1 MKRLWFMRSFR
12 ARNSPSQLRQY
23 GNLLVT
29 YLGPQKVRVAVMV
42 ILLLASIGLQLLGPQ
57 VIRVFIDSVQNGR
70 DVRVLTFTAL
80 LFLVVAIGSRL
91 VSALASYVSE
101 DVGWN
106 ATNRLRADLAAHC
119 LQLDRSFHS
128 SHTPGELIERVDGD
142 VDALANFFSQFVI
155 SVVGNG
161 LLSLGILVL
170 LAIENVWIGVV
181 MLLYLAVA
189 AFAATRIQVVAKP
202 TFHARRQTDAEMS
215 GFFGEV
221 LGALEDIASSGAVQY
236 VLRRYFLLQRLSNK
250 AHIRSSFFWAAYENV
265 WVMIDLVG
273 TLLILVMGAYFFV
286 HGTLTIGG
294 VVLLLVYLEQLIY
307 NTGEVSDQFGT
318 LQEATTS
325 LERINELYHITSKV
339 QDGPGVVFPSGALS
353 IEFQHVDFS
362 YEPGQQVLSNIS
374 FTIKAGEIVGLI
386 GRTGSG
392 KTTIT
397 RLLLRFYDPD
407 SGIVRLGEQ
416 DIRQSRLDDLHSR
429 IGVVT
434 QDVQLFQGTL
444 RDNLTFFDETI
455 SDERILQAIERLG
468 INEWFAHLPQRL
480 DTQLSGNNGLSA
492 GEAQLLAC
500 VRVFLRTPQLIIF
513 DEASSRL
520 DPVTET
526 LMTHATQRLLEHCT
540 GVIIAHHLA
549 TVQRVDN
556 ILILENGRI
565 VEFGR
570 REQLVNNP
578 NSHYAQLLKMAHSKE
593 LLA

>member
-1 MKRLWFMRSFR
+1 MKRFWFIRTNK
-12 ARNSPSQLRQY
+12 ARNSSSQLRQY
-23 GNLLVT
+23 SALLVT
-29 YLGPQKVRVAVMV
+29 YLGPQRLRVCLMAL
-42 ILLLASIGLQLLGPQ
+42 LLLASIGLQLLGPQ
-57 VIRVFIDSVQNGR
+57 VIRIFIDSVQNGR
-70 DVRVLTFTAL
+70 DLHTLTFTAL
-80 LFLVVAIGSRL
+80 LFLVVTIGSWL

-101 DVGWN
+101 DVGWH
-106 ATNRLRADLAAHC
+106 ATNRLRADLATHC

-128 SHTPGELIERVDGD
+128 SRTPGELIERVDDD

-155 SVVGNG
+155 NVVGNG

-170 LAIENVWIGVV
+170 LAVENVWIGVV
-181 MLLYLAVA
+181 MLLYMVVA
-189 AFAATRIQVVAKP
+189 AFAATRIQILAKP

-215 GFFGEV
+215 GFFSEV

-236 VLRRYFLLQRLSNK
+236 IMRRYFLLQRLSNK

-273 TLLILVMGAYFFV
+273 TLLILIMGAYFFV
-286 HGTLTIGG
+286 HGTLSIGG

-339 QDGPGVVFPSGALS
+339 QDGPGVEFPSGALS
-353 IEFQHVDFS
+353 IEFQHVNFS
-362 YEPGQQVLSNIS
+362 YEQGQQVLLDIS
-374 FTIKAGEIVGLI
+374 FVVTPGETVGLI
-386 GRTGSG
+386 GRSGSG
-392 KTTIT
+392 KTTLT
-397 RLLLRFYDPD
+397 RLLMRFYDSD
-407 SGIVRLGEQ
+407 TGVVRLGEQ
-416 DIRQSRLDDLHSR
+416 DIRQSHLDDLRSR

-434 QDVQLFQGTL
+434 QDVQLFQGTI

-455 SDERILQAIERLG
+455 SDERILQAIELLG
-468 INEWFAHLPQRL
+468 ISEWYARLPQGL
-480 DTQLSGNNGLSA
+480 ETQISGTGGLSA

-500 VRVFLRTPQLIIF
+500 VRVFLRDPQLIIL

-520 DPVTET
+520 DPVSEA
-526 LMTHATQRLLEHCT
+526 LMTRATQRLLEHST

-549 TVQRVDN
+549 TVERVDN
-556 ILILENGRI
+556 ILVLEAGRI
-565 VEFGR
+565 LEFGR
-570 REQLVNNP
+570 REQLVNDP
-578 NSHYAQLLKMAHSKE
+578 NSHYAHLLKTANPKE